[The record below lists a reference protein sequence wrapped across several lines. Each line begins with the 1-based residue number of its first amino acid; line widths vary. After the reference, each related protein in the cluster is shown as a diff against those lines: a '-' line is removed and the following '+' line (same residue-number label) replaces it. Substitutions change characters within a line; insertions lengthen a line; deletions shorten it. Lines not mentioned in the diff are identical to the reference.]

1 MCFVGRKVG
10 RSDVEE
16 RVGHVGKTHL
26 SAMWQSDAAS
36 NGTERTQRR
45 CAILELQLNQLE
57 ETARHEIEMGKQELT
72 NQLADIKAAVV
83 TVRNLALFLL
93 ALLVITVGL
102 FSWLAILMARG

>member
-1 MCFVGRKVG
+1 MCFVVRKVG

-26 SAMWQSDAAS
+26 SAMRQSNAAS
-36 NGTERTQRR
+36 NGAERTQRR
-45 CAILELQLNQLE
+45 GAILELQLDQLE
-57 ETARHEIEMGKQELT
+57 ETSRHEIETGKQDLA
-72 NQLADIKAAVV
+72 NQLADIKAGVV

-102 FSWLAILMARG
+102 FSLLAILMARS